1 MPKNKNIKE
10 KESNTF
16 IGDFQ
21 IKDKKLMS
29 EIIDFFEKNK
39 EFQQAARFGN
49 YELDKSKKDALEIT
63 ISPKQLTDNKHQIF
77 AKYFDYLKI
86 SFNEYLNTWPFLR
99 SIGKISSGSFHVQ
112 KYNPGGHYNSWHTER
127 DSLKNSERVL
137 VFMTYLNTL
146 KGSGETEFLHYG
158 VKFEPTEGRTI
169 IWPAEWTHAHK
180 GLPVKETKYIITGW
194 IGFR

>member
-1 MPKNKNIKE
+1 MN
-10 KESNTF
+10 
-16 IGDFQ
+16 
-21 IKDKKLMS
+21 
-29 EIIDFFEKNK
+29 
-39 EFQQAARFGN
+39 
-49 YELDKSKKDALEIT
+49 
-63 ISPKQLTDNKHQIF
+63 
-77 AKYFDYLKI
+77 
-86 SFNEYLNTWPFLR
+86 
-99 SIGKISSGSFHVQ
+99 
-112 KYNPGGHYNSWHTER
+112 
-127 DSLKNSERVL
+127 SLKNSERVL